1 LRLPAAARDT
11 QHRRPSGRRVESINP
26 LEFPHDDHGTPA
38 VRTCLAA
45 DSGGTRCAGESAG
58 GKPRIRH
65 RSEDAQLVEGETY
78 ARSID
83 RHGRP
88 ASHGEDL
95 VFRFCGFERLE
106 DHGPSI
112 SSTFIHC
119 TFDACE
125 WGDALFNGAIF
136 LGATFRHC
144 TFRDTSILSCVFVE
158 CEFANCEFLTNS
170 PGRSGSFD
178 DTRWHACVQRAS
190 TGLDDRYAR
199 FSD

>member
-1 LRLPAAARDT
+1 MHPLGFPMTTTARQLFDHALLLDPAERAVLASLLAENRGDDTGLRT
-11 QHRRPSGRRVESINP
+11 HRLIDE
-26 LEFPHDDHGTPA
+26 
-38 VRTCLAA
+38 
-45 DSGGTRCAGESAG
+45 
-58 GKPRIRH
+58 
-65 RSEDAQLVEGETY
+65 ETY

-83 RHGRP
+83 RHGRH

-125 WGDALFNGAIF
+125 WDDALFNGAIF

-144 TFRDTSILSCVFVE
+144 MFRDTSILSCVFVE
-158 CEFANCEFLTNS
+158 CEFANCAFLANS
-170 PGRSGSFD
+170 QGRNCSFD

-190 TGLDDRYAR
+190 IGLDERYVR